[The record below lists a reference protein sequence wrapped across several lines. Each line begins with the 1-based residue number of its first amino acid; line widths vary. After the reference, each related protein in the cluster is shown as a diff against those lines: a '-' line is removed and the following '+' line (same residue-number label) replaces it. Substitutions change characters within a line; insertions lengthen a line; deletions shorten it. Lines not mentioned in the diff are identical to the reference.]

1 MRPVKLT
8 LIVIFIL
15 LGSGLPAFS
24 ENVRVWQGN
33 LEIPTYLLGA
43 DDPNPPFA
51 LAEHRRIYPYTM
63 MDDLTDRLETK
74 SYQAVFLE
82 NEYLKAIVLPE
93 MGGHLYSLYDKVN
106 KREVFYRNNVVKYG
120 LVALRG
126 AWVSGGIEF
135 NFPNGH
141 SVVTVSPVA
150 FTTLQSP
157 DGSATVVVGDVDQ
170 VTEMHWEVA
179 LTLHPGQA
187 RLEQQVTL
195 FNGTPLSNLYW
206 FWATTAVPAS
216 EDMQFIYPM
225 REANP
230 HLRGEYWLFPVH
242 DGVDNSWYKNV
253 RQPTSLFGHHVHRD
267 FFGAYYHKSDY
278 GVVHVADFRE
288 VVGKKTWTWGVADD
302 GLIWTDLLTDHDGP
316 YNEIQA
322 GRYETQMNYEFIAPR
337 RVESFTEFWY
347 PVQGLDGGFVEA
359 NARLAL
365 NVHFR
370 KAEPGIPQHVEFSLF
385 PTVPLQDAKV
395 HVRLGAQVLKDLG
408 PVSLAPMTPV
418 KVGVPVAD
426 LGAAQTKIEIE
437 VNGPNGQTLLHWAAA
452 DPIDGNPDFVPA
464 ADIAAPPPKPVE
476 KMSVEELYLRGV
488 EEEKDGRERAAMG
501 TYESVLERD
510 PGYVPALLKLAWQQF
525 RAGDFRVAEGFIARA
540 LGRDG
545 LNPETHYAAG
555 VIYRAAHRW
564 SLAQDAFWAAIH
576 YGGAAAPAYAQL
588 GEIAI
593 RLQKYDQ
600 ATTLLYRSLSYNPYD
615 AMTMTDLAAAQ
626 RLAGHT
632 GEAARTMA
640 QALARMPLLPY
651 ARAEQWRIASAAAKT
666 ASKSTDHTPEDWAKP
681 YPAAADTYLEVAA
694 WYRTLGDVAS
704 SDAVLHSALSR
715 LPGQSI
721 TPVDYY
727 YLAANAREAGK
738 DDQADQ
744 YARQSEAAPY
754 TQVFPNRLEDAW
766 VIDEELRD
774 HPLDAHASYLL
785 GNYLFAH
792 GRYDDGAR
800 YWSDAFGQGFEYSV
814 LMRNLGLYA
823 WRVKNDLAG
832 AAGFYEEAVKLAPE
846 DYRLYVDLDEIYFR
860 LGKAGS
866 REKLFAQAPASV
878 LDRDL
883 VRVRRA
889 LLLTQAKEYD
899 GAIALLLD
907 HHFKPWEGGVGVRAM
922 YVLANFQKGMRAL
935 EDNKPAEAVAA
946 FRKALEYPRN
956 LGAGKPDKPHD
967 EEALFWLGE
976 ALKAAGSADA
986 AHDAWTQAAA
996 EGKDGTALSRLYR
1009 GLALRRLGQ
1018 PEEADK
1024 VLNPLAQV
1032 KPGEKP
1038 GAAEL
1043 YASGLLSLFDNRSD
1057 LAAGK
1062 FTAALAADPDFWL
1075 ARLALDRV
1083 IR

>member
-1 MRPVKLT
+1 M
-8 LIVIFIL
+8 
-15 LGSGLPAFS
+15 
-24 ENVRVWQGN
+24 
-33 LEIPTYLLGA
+33 
-43 DDPNPPFA
+43 
-51 LAEHRRIYPYTM
+51 
-63 MDDLTDRLETK
+63 
-74 SYQAVFLE
+74 
-82 NEYLKAIVLPE
+82 
-93 MGGHLYSLYDKVN
+93 
-106 KREVFYRNNVVKYG
+106 
-120 LVALRG
+120 
-126 AWVSGGIEF
+126 
-135 NFPNGH
+135 
-141 SVVTVSPVA
+141 
-150 FTTLQSP
+150 
-157 DGSATVVVGDVDQ
+157 
-170 VTEMHWEVA
+170 
-179 LTLHPGQA
+179 
-187 RLEQQVTL
+187 
-195 FNGTPLSNLYW
+195 
-206 FWATTAVPAS
+206 
-216 EDMQFIYPM
+216 
-225 REANP
+225 
-230 HLRGEYWLFPVH
+230 
-242 DGVDNSWYKNV
+242 NS
-253 RQPTSLFGHHVHRD
+253 
-267 FFGAYYHKSDY
+267 
-278 GVVHVADFRE
+278 
-288 VVGKKTWTWGVADD
+288 
-302 GLIWTDLLTDHDGP
+302 
-316 YNEIQA
+316 
-322 GRYETQMNYEFIAPR
+322 EFIAPR

-359 NARLAL
+359 TARLAL
-365 NVHFR
+365 NVNFF
-370 KAEPGIPQHVEFSLF
+370 KGAPGIPQHMEFSLF
-385 PTVPLQDAKV
+385 PTVPIQDAKV
-395 HVRLGAQVLKDLG
+395 RVKLGTQVLKDLG
-408 PVSLAPMTPV
+408 PVSFAPMTRV

-437 VNGPNGQTLLHWAAA
+437 VNGPNGQTLLHWVAA

-464 ADIAAPPPKPVE
+464 ADTAPPPPKPVE
-476 KMSVEELYLRGV
+476 KMSAEELYLRGV
-488 EEEKDGRERAAMG
+488 DEEKDGQERVATG
-501 TYESVLERD
+501 TYQSVLERD
-510 PGYVPALLKLAWQQF
+510 PGYVPALVKLAWQQF
-525 RAGDFRVAEGFIARA
+525 RSGDFRTAEGFVARA

-545 LNPETHYAAG
+545 VNPETHYAAG

-576 YGGAAAPAYAQL
+576 YGGAPAPAYAQL

-593 RLQKYDQ
+593 RLQRYDQ
-600 ATTLLYRSLSYNPYD
+600 ATTLLYQALSYNPYD
-615 AMTMTDLAAAQ
+615 AMTLTDLAAAQ

-651 ARAEQWRIASAAAKT
+651 ARAEQWRIESAAEKT
-666 ASKSTDHTPEDWAKP
+666 ASKSADHTPEDWAKP

-721 TPVDYY
+721 TPVVYY

-744 YARQSEAAPY
+744 YARQGEAAPY
-754 TQVFPNRLEDAW
+754 TRVFPNRQEDAW

-832 AAGFYEEAVKLAPE
+832 AAGFYEKAIKLAPE
-846 DYRLYVDLDEIYFR
+846 DYRLYADLDQIYFR

-878 LDRDL
+878 LDRDV

-889 LLLTQAKEYD
+889 LLLTQAREYD
-899 GAIALLLD
+899 KAVGLLLN
-907 HHFKPWEGGVGVRAM
+907 HHFQPWEGGVGVRAM
-922 YVLANFQKGMRAL
+922 YVLANLQKGMRAL
-935 EDNKPAEAVAA
+935 EDNKPAEAVTA

-976 ALKAAGSADA
+976 ALKAAGNADA

-996 EGKDGTALSRLYR
+996 EGKNGPTLSRLYR

-1032 KPGEKP
+1032 KPGEKA

-1043 YASGLLSLFDNRSD
+1043 YASGLLSLFDNRGD

-1062 FTAALAADPDFWL
+1062 FTAALTADPDFWL